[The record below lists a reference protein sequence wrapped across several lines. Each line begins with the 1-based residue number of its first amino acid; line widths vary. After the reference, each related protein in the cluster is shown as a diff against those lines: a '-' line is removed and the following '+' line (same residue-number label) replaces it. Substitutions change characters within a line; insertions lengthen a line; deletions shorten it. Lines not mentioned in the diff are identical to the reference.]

1 MVGLVHEPLNTHDP
15 NAIEV
20 LNTCIVQVGHIG
32 DYNNELLKFFLGFL
46 SFSGYIAL
54 CGKWVASGYCIDHIW
69 GLCC

>member
-1 MVGLVHEPLNTHDP
+1 MVGLVREPLYTHDL

-32 DYNNELLKFFLGFL
+32 DYNNGLLKFFLGFL
-46 SFSGYIAL
+46 SFSGSIAL
-54 CGKWVASGYCIDHIW
+54 CGKWAASSYCIDHIW